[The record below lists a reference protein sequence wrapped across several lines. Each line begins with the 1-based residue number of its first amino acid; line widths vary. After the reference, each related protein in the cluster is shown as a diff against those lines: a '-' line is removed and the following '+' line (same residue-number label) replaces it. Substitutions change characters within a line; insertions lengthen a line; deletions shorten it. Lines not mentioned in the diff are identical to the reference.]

1 MLFWHALLAR
11 SSYFLTVHRA
21 LHALASRDPAD
32 VVLRWLREEFAAG
45 RAEDGFS
52 LAIDAGR
59 GGARLTHSHTR
70 QARPV
75 GVKTEIAPRCLAKS
89 VLCDGEVEFPLVP
102 RCGKCK
108 ARALRQF
115 RFVEQSLML
124 WREVLSNMYIPLPHS
139 SPTVSPTARRV
150 PHPMFVA

>member
-1 MLFWHALLAR
+1 MLFLHALLAC
-11 SSYFLTVHRA
+11 SSCMLFLHALLACSSCMLFLHALPVCSSCFLTVHRA

-70 QARPV
+70 QVRPL
-75 GVKTEIAPRCLAKS
+75 GVHTEIPNKGR
-89 VLCDGEVEFPLVP
+89 D
-102 RCGKCK
+102 
-108 ARALRQF
+108 
-115 RFVEQSLML
+115 
-124 WREVLSNMYIPLPHS
+124 
-139 SPTVSPTARRV
+139 VSD
-150 PHPMFVA
+150 